1 MTNFLGGRHALP
13 AESKS
18 KLRGFGVAVFLS
30 ATTALT
36 ALPIAAEAQSYS
48 FNTVRIEGNQ
58 RVEAGTILTYAGIGR
73 GQTVSAG
80 QLNDAYQ
87 RIIASGL
94 FESVEIVPRGGTLV
108 IEVKEYPTVNQV
120 SIEGNRRLKDE
131 ELTAL
136 LESQPRQVFNP
147 AIAER
152 DAALI
157 ADAYSQQGRLASR
170 VTPKII
176 RRSDNRVD
184 VVFEIFEG
192 DVTEI
197 ERISFVGNSVY
208 SDRRLRRVLGTK
220 QAGLLRRFVRRDTFV
235 EDRIEFDK
243 QVLSDFYMSRGY
255 VDFRIMG
262 VNAELARERDGYF
275 ITFNLHEGDQFK
287 VGQVTTVSDLP
298 DVDADEFQ
306 AELKL
311 KPGQVYT
318 PTDVENAISRLEG
331 LANRKGLDF
340 VRVEPR
346 INRND
351 RDLSLD
357 VEFEIVR
364 GPRVFVERID
374 IEGNTTTQ
382 DKVIRRQFKVV
393 EGDPFNPRE
402 IRETAERIRALGFFA
417 NSDVRAREGSR
428 PDQVI
433 VDVSVEEQATGSLS
447 FGGTYSTNSG
457 LGLVIGLRERNFL
470 GRGQSVNLNLSG
482 TEGSKVYSLQ
492 FAEPSFLG
500 RDLTFSLD
508 MAYSESQGNFANFD
522 TETLRFKPGF
532 SFAIGE
538 KTRFGVF
545 AKAEQIKMIDDG
557 STVGGI
563 VADEIARDDDWNAGV
578 GYTLSYDSRINE
590 LERDRGYR
598 VSMEQEFAGLNSDN
612 QYIKTT
618 ATATAQTK
626 VFNDEITL
634 RATVEAGVLAF
645 NSGSSRSVDRFQI
658 GGGLIRGFQPD
669 GIGPR
674 EIVTDGG
681 GAITSNDALG
691 GDKFAVAR
699 FEAEFPLGLPE
710 EYGLSAGVFY
720 DIGSVWGVGNTSAA
734 TGTVYYDEFTAR
746 QVIGVSLFWTTPI
759 GPLRF
764 NWSKTLQKE
773 EFDEDQSFNLTVSTE
788 F

>member
-311 KPGQVYT
+311 KSGQVYT

-331 LANRKGLDF
+331 L
-340 VRVEPR
+340 
-346 INRND
+346 
-351 RDLSLD
+351 
-357 VEFEIVR
+357 
-364 GPRVFVERID
+364 
-374 IEGNTTTQ
+374 
-382 DKVIRRQFKVV
+382 
-393 EGDPFNPRE
+393 
-402 IRETAERIRALGFFA
+402 
-417 NSDVRAREGSR
+417 
-428 PDQVI
+428 
-433 VDVSVEEQATGSLS
+433 
-447 FGGTYSTNSG
+447 
-457 LGLVIGLRERNFL
+457 
-470 GRGQSVNLNLSG
+470 
-482 TEGSKVYSLQ
+482 
-492 FAEPSFLG
+492 
-500 RDLTFSLD
+500 
-508 MAYSESQGNFANFD
+508 
-522 TETLRFKPGF
+522 
-532 SFAIGE
+532 
-538 KTRFGVF
+538 
-545 AKAEQIKMIDDG
+545 
-557 STVGGI
+557 
-563 VADEIARDDDWNAGV
+563 
-578 GYTLSYDSRINE
+578 
-590 LERDRGYR
+590 
-598 VSMEQEFAGLNSDN
+598 
-612 QYIKTT
+612 
-618 ATATAQTK
+618 
-626 VFNDEITL
+626 
-634 RATVEAGVLAF
+634 
-645 NSGSSRSVDRFQI
+645 
-658 GGGLIRGFQPD
+658 
-669 GIGPR
+669 
-674 EIVTDGG
+674 
-681 GAITSNDALG
+681 
-691 GDKFAVAR
+691 
-699 FEAEFPLGLPE
+699 
-710 EYGLSAGVFY
+710 
-720 DIGSVWGVGNTSAA
+720 
-734 TGTVYYDEFTAR
+734 
-746 QVIGVSLFWTTPI
+746 
-759 GPLRF
+759 
-764 NWSKTLQKE
+764 
-773 EFDEDQSFNLTVSTE
+773 
-788 F
+788 

>member
-311 KPGQVYT
+311 KSGQVYT

-393 EGDPFNPRE
+393 EGDPSTHVKFAKLQNGSVHWGSLP
-402 IRETAERIRALGFFA
+402 IRMYVRAKAAARIR
-417 NSDVRAREGSR
+417 
-428 PDQVI
+428 
-433 VDVSVEEQATGSLS
+433 
-447 FGGTYSTNSG
+447 
-457 LGLVIGLRERNFL
+457 
-470 GRGQSVNLNLSG
+470 
-482 TEGSKVYSLQ
+482 
-492 FAEPSFLG
+492 
-500 RDLTFSLD
+500 
-508 MAYSESQGNFANFD
+508 
-522 TETLRFKPGF
+522 
-532 SFAIGE
+532 
-538 KTRFGVF
+538 
-545 AKAEQIKMIDDG
+545 
-557 STVGGI
+557 
-563 VADEIARDDDWNAGV
+563 
-578 GYTLSYDSRINE
+578 
-590 LERDRGYR
+590 
-598 VSMEQEFAGLNSDN
+598 
-612 QYIKTT
+612 
-618 ATATAQTK
+618 
-626 VFNDEITL
+626 
-634 RATVEAGVLAF
+634 
-645 NSGSSRSVDRFQI
+645 
-658 GGGLIRGFQPD
+658 
-669 GIGPR
+669 
-674 EIVTDGG
+674 
-681 GAITSNDALG
+681 
-691 GDKFAVAR
+691 
-699 FEAEFPLGLPE
+699 
-710 EYGLSAGVFY
+710 
-720 DIGSVWGVGNTSAA
+720 
-734 TGTVYYDEFTAR
+734 
-746 QVIGVSLFWTTPI
+746 
-759 GPLRF
+759 
-764 NWSKTLQKE
+764 
-773 EFDEDQSFNLTVSTE
+773 
-788 F
+788 